1 MTVSLNYLLT
11 PPQETD
17 GFVAEKEEQESVDG
31 AGKAYTR
38 GCVEISQRGQ
48 HVRRRQEGKEGR
60 LHTLTMFITGRRT
73 KWESIKMSWCPT
85 VKILCGVELH

>member
-17 GFVAEKEEQESVDG
+17 GFVAEEEEQESVDG
-31 AGKAYTR
+31 RGKAYTR

-60 LHTLTMFITGRRT
+60 LHTRTTFITGNQT
-73 KWESIKMSWCPT
+73 EWDSIE
-85 VKILCGVELH
+85 I

>member
-17 GFVAEKEEQESVDG
+17 GFVAEEEEQESVDG
-31 AGKAYTR
+31 RGKAYTR

-60 LHTLTMFITGRRT
+60 PHTRTMFITGKQT
-73 KWESIKMSWCPT
+73 EWDSIE
-85 VKILCGVELH
+85 I